1 MDTTDY
7 RHTLNRCQVNL
18 RHRRNTET
26 DPFLSLIMSHEI
38 DRLEQ
43 MVRLLLSYERQCL
56 EAQRRE
62 PRAETP

>member
-7 RHTLNRCQVNL
+7 RLTLNRCRVTLQY
-18 RHRRNTET
+18 RRNTET

-43 MVRLLLSYERQCL
+43 MVRLLLSYERAVL
-56 EAQRRE
+56 EAERRE
-62 PRAETP
+62 PRAETT